1 MSTPLFLAVEGTK
14 CALASLRLPKAA
26 QFAVYLRKKGSESGA
41 KLLETRRRQD
51 SAEVVVFEVRPE
63 RPQDL
68 VYDIKRVERMA
79 AIFRVDD
86 DIAPGLFAL
95 RSDFPL
101 APHVN
106 QTTPEFPRSLCIYD
120 EAYAEVRLKWTPAN
134 FLRRVHYWLSETAKG
149 TLHAQDQPLEPL
161 ILAARDHLI
170 LPADFFR
177 SLDDQNRLLHIVSR
191 SENEDENTFVT
202 QWVTPEKKQPINVA
216 IPVVLNPQ
224 LHGIIRHA
232 PQTLFELDGFCQ
244 AGGVDLVQLL
254 AGRIRSWLVD
264 KPFPRI
270 LDTILFIVL
279 VLPKTRTVEGPTEIY
294 ELRGFLT
301 GNTVQEVGVALGVIE
316 RNGSSAGYVLGEPQ
330 MDADLSKNIGIGVIQ
345 VHRELE
351 PETAALM
358 NGIAFN
364 DEQAVAIGSGAIGS
378 QVLNNFVRAGFGKW
392 SIIDPDIFLPHNA
405 ARHLLPA
412 RAAGIGKAVATAA
425 TLDNT
430 IFSGSEIDAIPANI
444 LAPGQHKARVDDAI
458 AAAKVVCDFSA
469 SVAVSRFLAHSDV
482 STRHISAFLTPSG
495 GGLVVA
501 AEDANRKF
509 RLDWLEMLHYRAVL
523 TEGLLN
529 QSLQSSQ
536 SRLRYGNSCRD
547 LSSRLSQD
555 DVAIW
560 SGMASKVIRR
570 LSQSDKATLEIYSFS
585 ETGIHPAVCPP
596 LTKVRSIRH
605 GEWTILIDDWL
616 IAKLSEFR
624 AAKLPSETGGILL
637 GHFDTQSC
645 ICSIVDAIPSP
656 PDSTEWPTSYIRGVE
671 GLASKVANAETL
683 TLGQIG
689 YVGEW
694 HSHPRHCPALPSRD
708 DFTAYAWLCDHM
720 NAEALPAL
728 MLIVADRKTIHLVG
742 SH

>member
-1 MSTPLFLAVEGTK
+1 MSKPLFLAAEGTK
-14 CALASLRLPKAA
+14 CAIASLRVPKAI
-26 QFAVYLRKKGSESGA
+26 QFAVYLRKKGTQSGA
-41 KLLETRRRQD
+41 KLLEARRRQD
-51 SAEVVVFEVRPE
+51 SAEVVVFEIRPE

-79 AIFRVDD
+79 AIFKADN

-106 QTTPEFPRSLCIYD
+106 QTTPEFPRSLCLYD

-134 FLRRVHYWLSETAKG
+134 FLRRVYYWLSETARG

-161 ILAARDHLI
+161 IQAARDHLI

-177 SLDDQNRLLHIVSR
+177 SLEDQDRLLHIVSR
-191 SENEDENTFVT
+191 CENEDETTFVT
-202 QWVTPEKKQPINVA
+202 KWVTPEKKQPINVA
-216 IPVVLNPQ
+216 IPVVLCPQ
-224 LHGIIRHA
+224 VHGIIRHA
-232 PQTLFELDGFCQ
+232 PQTLFELDGFCR

-264 KPFPRI
+264 KPFPGI
-270 LDTILFIVL
+270 LDTVLFLVL
-279 VLPKTRTVEGPTEIY
+279 VLPKTRTVGGPTEIY

-301 GNTVQEVGVALGVIE
+301 GNTAQEVGVALGVID
-316 RNGSSAGYVLGEPQ
+316 RNGSSAGYVLGKPK
-330 MDADLSKNIGIGVIQ
+330 MDADLSKNIGIGIIQ
-345 VHRELE
+345 VHQELE
-351 PETAALM
+351 PQTAALM

-392 SIIDPDIFLPHNA
+392 SIIEPDTFLPHNA

-412 RAAGIGKAVATAA
+412 RAVGVGKAAATAA

-430 IFSGSEIDAIPANI
+430 IFNGSAIDAIPANI
-444 LAPGQHKARVDDAI
+444 LAPGRHKPRVDATI
-458 AAAKVVCDFSA
+458 VAAKIVCDFSA
-469 SVAVSRFLAHSDV
+469 SVAVSRFLARSDV
-482 STRHISAFLTPSG
+482 KARHISTFLTPSG
-495 GGLVVA
+495 SGIIVA
-501 AEDANRKF
+501 VESKNRKI
-509 RLDWLEMLHYRAVL
+509 RLDWLEMLHYRAVI
-523 TEGLLN
+523 TEGILN

-536 SRLRYGNSCRD
+536 SRVRYGNSCRD
-547 LSSRLSQD
+547 LSVQLSQD

-570 LSQSDKATLEIYSFS
+570 LLQSDEAAIEIYLFS

-596 LTKVRSIRH
+596 LSRVRSTRH

-616 IAKLSEFR
+616 IAKLSEYR
-624 AAKLPSETGGILL
+624 AAKLPNETGGILL
-637 GHFDTQSC
+637 GHFDTQSR
-645 ICSIVDAIPSP
+645 ICAIIDAIPSP
-656 PDSTEWPTSYIRGVE
+656 PDSTEWPASYIRGVE
-671 GLASKVANAETL
+671 GLAAKVANAEIL

-708 DFTAYAWLCDHM
+708 DLKAYAWLCDHM
-720 NAEALPAL
+720 NAEALPGL
-728 MLIVADRKTIHLVG
+728 MLIVADKKAIHLV
-742 SH
+742 SSS